1 MSAKQLKVFH
11 TFTTYFLVAEGSQ
24 PKDPRRDPIK
34 SVKEVIAGNESLVSK
49 EDVFSICPNKPMMNQ
64 IVLNNESSEVTNQE
78 VLDFLM
84 GSVSQGD
91 EVPVSKYRTITP
103 KLALPDEEPLSI
115 KQISWDGNQF
125 KDTLSSPVESCTKG
139 MVTYT
144 VLLF

>member
-1 MSAKQLKVFH
+1 MSAEQLKVFH
-11 TFTTYFLVAEGSQ
+11 AFTTYFLVAEGSQ
-24 PKDPRRDPIK
+24 PKDPSRDPIK
-34 SVKEVIAGNESLVSK
+34 SVKSVREVTGK
-49 EDVFSICPNKPMMNQ
+49 EDVYSICPNEPMINQ

-125 KDTLSSPVESCTKG
+125 KETLSSPVESCTKG

>member
-11 TFTTYFLVAEGSQ
+11 SFTTYFLVAEGSQ
-24 PKDPRRDPIK
+24 PKDPSRDPIK
-34 SVKEVIAGNESLVSK
+34 SVKSVREVTGK
-49 EDVFSICPNKPMMNQ
+49 EDVYSICPNEPMINQ

-91 EVPVSKYRTITP
+91 EVPVSKYRTITL

-125 KDTLSSPVESCTKG
+125 KETLSSPVESCTKG

-144 VLLF
+144 VFF

>member
-1 MSAKQLKVFH
+1 M
-11 TFTTYFLVAEGSQ
+11 
-24 PKDPRRDPIK
+24 
-34 SVKEVIAGNESLVSK
+34 VSK
-49 EDVFSICPNKPMMNQ
+49 EDVFSICPNKPMINQ

-91 EVPVSKYRTITP
+91 QLPVSKYRKITP
-103 KLALPDEEPLSI
+103 KLALPDEEPLSV

-125 KDTLSSPVESCTKG
+125 KETLSSPVESSSTAG

>member
-11 TFTTYFLVAEGSQ
+11 SFTTYFLVAEGSQ
-24 PKDPRRDPIK
+24 PKDPSRDPIK
-34 SVKEVIAGNESLVSK
+34 SVKSVREIAGNEV
-49 EDVFSICPNKPMMNQ
+49 VFSTSPNELMMNQ

-125 KDTLSSPVESCTKG
+125 KETLSSPVESCTKG

-144 VLLF
+144 VFF